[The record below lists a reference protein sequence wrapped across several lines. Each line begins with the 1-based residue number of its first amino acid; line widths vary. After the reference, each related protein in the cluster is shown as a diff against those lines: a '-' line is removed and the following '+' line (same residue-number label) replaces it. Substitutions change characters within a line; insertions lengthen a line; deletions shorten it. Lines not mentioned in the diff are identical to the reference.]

1 MSKRIIVIDD
11 DETILKSYSLIL
23 SAPEKDISGLKEKAK
38 ALKAELFGG
47 FPAAKTTR
55 ENYELVTA
63 MQGEEGFKKVKEARD
78 QDRPFALAFV
88 DIRMPPGWDGLQ
100 TSKVIREID
109 PNIEIVI
116 VTAYSDRERDEI
128 VAEVGMP
135 ERLLYLK
142 KPFDPEE
149 IRQLALSLSR
159 KWELERKAEKH
170 RDYLEQLLDSVRR
183 LKTLNISSVKDML
196 TAILN
201 EVLYFVNARKG
212 YIAKLEQ
219 GEIKAEI
226 TSEALLPDE
235 IDMINKSV
243 SEKLPDVEYITWIDN
258 IMVFPVKDRFEYYF
272 IMISD
277 SEPPMRDEKLKLLKL
292 LLETSSEVLENV
304 RKQEHYLRNERIAT
318 IGQIAAGIIH
328 EINNP
333 LAAIMGASDLSNLH
347 GEKMKQFFE
356 EYMDTLKYPEDA
368 SELKKRLEDLN
379 IRFEPDKMSN
389 NIIGFYKII
398 QNGVSRV
405 KDLMDNIRSFS
416 RISDSFEMRTGNMGE
431 ALESTLM
438 LAQNSLKY
446 GVTVHKRWK
455 NPLIARCDIGGLKQ
469 VFLNLILNAAQAMKD
484 KGELWITAEKK
495 DGKVYI
501 SIKDSGP
508 GIPEPEM
515 NRIFDA
521 FYTTKPDGTGLG
533 LSIVKG
539 IIEKHSGSVRVE
551 SELGKGAVFYIEFPD
566 HKKLET

>member
-23 SAPEKDISGLKEKAK
+23 SAPEKDISGLKKKAK
-38 ALKAELFGG
+38 ALKAELFGDS
-47 FPAAKTTR
+47 PAAELTR
-55 ENYELVTA
+55 ETYELVTA
-63 MQGEEGFKKVKEARD
+63 TQGEDGFKKVKEARE

-100 TSKVIREID
+100 TSKVIRKID

-170 RDYLEQLLDSVRR
+170 RDYLEQLLESVRR
-183 LKTLNISSVKDML
+183 LKTPNISSVKEVL
-196 TAILN
+196 KAILN

-219 GEIKAEI
+219 GEISAEI
-226 TSEALLPDE
+226 ISEALLSNE

-258 IMVFPVKDRFEYYF
+258 VMVFPLKDRFGYYF
-272 IMISD
+272 IMVSD
-277 SEPPMRDEKLKLLKL
+277 SEPPLHDEKLKLLKL

-333 LAAIMGASDLSNLH
+333 LTAIVGAADLSNLH
-347 GEKMKQFFE
+347 GEKLRRFFE
-356 EYMDTLKYPEDA
+356 EYMDNFKHPEEV
-368 SELKKRLEDLN
+368 SELKKRLEYLN
-379 IRFEPDKMSN
+379 ARFEPDKMSGN
-389 NIIGFYKII
+389 MIGFYKIM
-398 QNGVSRV
+398 QNGVGRV
-405 KDLMDNIRSFS
+405 KDLMENIRNFS
-416 RISDSFEMRTGNMGE
+416 RVSDSVEMNIGNLSE

-446 GVTVHKRWK
+446 GITVHKRWK
-455 NPLIARCDIGGLKQ
+455 SPLLANCDIGGLKQ
-469 VFLNLILNAAQAMKD
+469 VFLNLVLNAAQAMED
-484 KGELWITAEKK
+484 KGELWIAAEKK
-495 DGKVYI
+495 NENIFI
-501 SIKDSGP
+501 SIRDSGP
-508 GIPEPEM
+508 GIPKSEI

-521 FYTTKPDGTGLG
+521 FYTTKSDGTGLG

-539 IIEKHSGSVRVE
+539 IVEKHNGYIRVE
-551 SELGKGAVFYIEFPD
+551 SEPDKGTVFYIELPVD
-566 HKKLET
+566 QETAA